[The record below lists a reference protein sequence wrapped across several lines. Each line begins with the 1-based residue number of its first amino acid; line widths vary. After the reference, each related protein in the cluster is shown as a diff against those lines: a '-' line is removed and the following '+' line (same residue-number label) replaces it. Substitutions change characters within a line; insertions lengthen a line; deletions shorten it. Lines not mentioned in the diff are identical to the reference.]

1 MRLFREFNHLDSR
14 LYEKVYIMEC
24 EFPSVNSNKQEIKDI
39 FDSVKTIA
47 VLGLSPDQTKDSH
60 IVAKYLQDHGYKIV
74 PVYPK
79 EESILGEKVYRSLL
93 EIPFDV
99 DMVNIFRKPA
109 ALDFIADACIE
120 KGNVKVFWAQK
131 GIVNNEAA
139 QKAENA
145 GMKVVQNHCSMVEH
159 RSL

>member
-1 MRLFREFNHLDSR
+1 
-14 LYEKVYIMEC
+14 MEC
-24 EFPSVNSNKQEIKDI
+24 EFPSVNSNKEEIKNI

-47 VLGLSPDQTKDSH
+47 VLGLSPDESKDSH
-60 IVAKYLQDHGYKIV
+60 MVAKYLQNHGYKII

-79 EESILGEKVYRSLL
+79 EETILGEKVYRSLL

-109 ALDFIADACIE
+109 ALDPIADACIK

-131 GIVNNEAA
+131 GIVNNAAA

-145 GMKVVQNHCSMVEH
+145 GMKVVQNFCSMVEH

>member
-1 MRLFREFNHLDSR
+1 
-14 LYEKVYIMEC
+14 MEC
-24 EFPSVNSNKQEIKDI
+24 EFPSVNSNKEEIKDI

-47 VLGLSPDQTKDSH
+47 VLGLSPDESKDSH
-60 IVAKYLQDHGYKIV
+60 KVAKYLKEHGYKIV

-79 EESILGEKVYRSLL
+79 EETILGEKVYRSLL

-109 ALDFIADACIE
+109 ALDPIADACIE

-131 GIVNNEAA
+131 GIVNNAA
-139 QKAENA
+139 AEKAENA
-145 GMKVVQNHCSMVEH
+145 GMKVVQNFCSMVEH